1 MPIQFGEE
9 IERNWNIFR
18 STSLKDVDLL
28 LEALQ
33 DQSRTIWSEN
43 NKTLFTDR
51 CRWQNFCTSLLHLV
65 NKCIESIYLTQKTW
79 AKALPSAMIG
89 E

>member
-1 MPIQFGEE
+1 MPIKFGEE

-33 DQSRTIWSEN
+33 DQFGVKIIKHHSWTVADD
-43 NKTLFTDR
+43 KTFVLV
-51 CRWQNFCTSLLHLV
+51 FCIL
-65 NKCIESIYLTQKTW
+65 
-79 AKALPSAMIG
+79 
-89 E
+89 

>member
-43 NKTLFTDR
+43 NKTLFMDR
-51 CRWQNFCTSLLHLV
+51 CR
-65 NKCIESIYLTQKTW
+65 
-79 AKALPSAMIG
+79 
-89 E
+89 